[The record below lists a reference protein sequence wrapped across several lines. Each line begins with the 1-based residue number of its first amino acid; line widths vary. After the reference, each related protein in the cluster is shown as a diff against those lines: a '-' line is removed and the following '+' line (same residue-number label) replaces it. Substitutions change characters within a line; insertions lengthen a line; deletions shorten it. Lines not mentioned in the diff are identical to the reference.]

1 MRNKVSFFCFSLF
14 IAVAC
19 NVYSFPLYAQSDESF
34 LKAPQ
39 VIHHPDAYY
48 RYSRHTR
55 KFTGIPSIAITN
67 KGRMWA
73 TWYAGVTAGEDLNN
87 YVVVATSTDTGRSWK
102 EVFVVD
108 PDQEGP
114 VRAYDPEIWIA
125 PNGVLYFFWAQTINH
140 DGTEAGVWAI
150 TTDDPDTDT
159 PELSLPKRIADGDM
173 MCKPTV
179 LSNGEWLL
187 PVSTWLT
194 ENSAKVIASTDQG
207 KSWHLRGACNV
218 PKADRT
224 FDENMVTERRDGSLL
239 MLVRTKY
246 GIGESI
252 SKDKGRSWSPLTPS
266 RIFHTS
272 SRFFIRKLRSGHLL
286 LVKHGPIGMKT
297 GRSHLMAFIS
307 KDNGISWSHGLLLDA
322 RPGISYP
329 DGQQTADGNI
339 YIVYDY
345 NRTKD
350 QQILLTSFTEDD
362 ITSADYDSG
371 IINVF
376 NNRKVVSNG
385 GK

>member
-1 MRNKVSFFCFSLF
+1 MKSKISLCCFSLIIVF
-14 IAVAC
+14 AFNI
-19 NVYSFPLYAQSDESF
+19 YSLNLHGQGNQSF
-34 LKAPQ
+34 LKAPR
-39 VIHHPDAYY
+39 VIQHPDIYY
-48 RYSRHTR
+48 RYSAHTR
-55 KFTGIPSIAITN
+55 KFTGIPSIAVTN

-108 PDQEGP
+108 PDEGGP

-150 TTDDPDTDT
+150 TTDDPDTDA
-159 PELSLPKRIADGDM
+159 PELSTPKRIADGVM

-194 ENSAKVIASTDQG
+194 GKSARVVASTDQG
-207 KSWHLRGACNV
+207 ESWHLRGACDV

-224 FDENMVTERRDGSLL
+224 FDENMVLERADGSLL

-252 SKDKGRSWSPLTPS
+252 SKDKGRSWSSLKPS
-266 RIFHTS
+266 SILHTS
-272 SRFFIRKLRSGHLL
+272 SRFFIRKLQSGHLL
-286 LVKHGPIGMKT
+286 LVKHGPIGIKT

-307 KDNGISWSHGLLLDA
+307 KDNGSSWSRGLLLDA
-322 RPGISYP
+322 RPGVSYP
-329 DGQQTADGNI
+329 DGQQTANGSI
-339 YIVYDY
+339 YIIYDY

-350 QQILLTSFTEDD
+350 QQILLTDFTEYD
-362 ITSADYDSG
+362 ITSGDCDSS

-376 NNRKVVSNG
+376 KNRKVVSNG